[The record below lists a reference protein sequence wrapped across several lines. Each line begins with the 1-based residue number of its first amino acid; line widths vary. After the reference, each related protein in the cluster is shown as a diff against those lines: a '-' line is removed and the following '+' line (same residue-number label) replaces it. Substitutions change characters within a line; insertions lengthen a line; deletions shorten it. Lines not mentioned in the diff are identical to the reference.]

1 MNNNIDYD
9 TEDEDIILNEIN
21 TRKEFANI
29 MLKSGEYDEAIKI
42 YSMLLK
48 KASNNYIILSNRSV
62 AYFKLEQYKQAMDD
76 CIKTTRLSPDW
87 AKGWGRLGA
96 TLYKLKKTEKA
107 LVAYEKALSLEKDI
121 DKQSIYK
128 NMINHINKCDDNM
141 DNMLESMFDSII
153 SNPSIMD
160 KIINPEFQNKVL
172 SMQSNPFMALQDEE
186 IMDVMKKMIKKLD

>member
-1 MNNNIDYD
+1 MSDYD
-9 TEDEDIILNEIN
+9 TEDEEIVLAETDTKDN
-21 TRKEFANI
+21 ANK
-29 MLKSGEYDEAIKI
+29 LLSDGKYNEAITI
-42 YSMLLK
+42 YTRLLK
-48 KASNNYIILSNRSV
+48 NDSNNYIILSNRSV
-62 AYFKLEQYKQAMDD
+62 AYFKLEEYKKAMDD

-96 TLYKLKKTEKA
+96 TLYKLKKSEKA
-107 LVAYEKALSLEKDI
+107 TVAYEKAYNLEKDAN
-121 DKQSIYK
+121 KQSIYK
-128 NMINHINKCDDNM
+128 NMLNHINKCDDNM

-172 SMQSNPFMALQDEE
+172 SMQSNPFLALQDEE